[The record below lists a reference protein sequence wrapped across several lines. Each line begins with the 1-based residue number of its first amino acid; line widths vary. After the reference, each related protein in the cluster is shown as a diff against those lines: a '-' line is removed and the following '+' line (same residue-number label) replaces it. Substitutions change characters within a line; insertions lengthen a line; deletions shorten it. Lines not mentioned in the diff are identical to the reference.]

1 MLLSDGVD
9 TVGINGDAA
18 VCPSGDTTEAA
29 AAAVEG
35 VLGAPMKGCMADI
48 CPA

>member
-9 TVGINGDAA
+9 TVGISGDV
-18 VCPSGDTTEAA
+18 VCPSGETTEAA
-29 AAAVEG
+29 VEEEF
-35 VLGAPMKGCMADI
+35 GAPMKGCIADI